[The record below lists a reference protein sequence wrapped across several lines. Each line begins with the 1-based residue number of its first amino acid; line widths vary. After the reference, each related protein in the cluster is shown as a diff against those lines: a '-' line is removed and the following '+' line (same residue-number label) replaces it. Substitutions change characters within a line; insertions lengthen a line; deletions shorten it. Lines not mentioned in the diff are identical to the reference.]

1 MSFTPSTYQQKI
13 FDFIKNENGN
23 LLINAKA
30 GSGKTT
36 SIIESLKYIDTENL
50 DVLFL
55 AFNKSIKKEID
66 NRVKKNGLNVT
77 VNTCHG
83 YGYSLIMNHFD
94 HTVGLDNNKYRNLLN
109 DLINCS
115 KLDDTAI
122 LSKYNLDESLLK
134 NAKSFDLA
142 WENQQDKQSFIT
154 NTLNLV
160 NLIRLYCITDLTNL
174 NDIIEKYDIILTSDE
189 ISLAID
195 LLLMGQEINNI
206 IDYTDMLYYP
216 VYYNMEAYQFDYV
229 YIDEVQDVSTIQRL
243 LMLKSVKET
252 GRFICVGDKYQ
263 CQPPETLVRLSNGNE
278 VRIDELKI
286 GDNVISYNANKG
298 KGFVGYYT
306 SEAFVKRYANI
317 SAKILDIAKHEYSGD
332 LIKITTKTDN
342 YTSKY
347 TPNHRCLVKY
357 KYVDKNKYILYLME
371 KDGNF
376 RIGIMPTQSRHGFGL
391 SVRSRQEKVE
401 KSWILKVYDDRNEAY
416 YNEQYYSYEFGIPQ
430 LRFIDNSTG
439 TMRQTDMDSIWVRF
453 NKPKMFNNAI
463 DLLNSFGRLYEHP
476 FWYQNSNIHNSRT
489 GICEIRACNLIPE
502 IMMVPCF
509 NSENRGANGYIKA
522 EFQEFDLVR
531 EHYDGLVYSLK
542 VSKEECYVGD
552 NILTHNS
559 IYGFAGAD
567 DESFDKLL
575 ELPNITVLPLSES
588 YRCGKKIIESVKHI
602 VNDIEAHHT
611 NPEGIINK
619 FASVNKIES
628 GDMVLCRNTFPLVKL
643 CLKLASEGKKANVM
657 GTDIGKG
664 IINLLEKTNESDSH
678 IAIGKLYKTLE
689 TTLERIIKKTG
700 LKPEAAKRKSEY
712 GSLLEKI
719 NLIEV
724 IYRGLP
730 EDANS
735 VNDITRK
742 INAIFKDSGDGI
754 ILATVHKS
762 KGLEAGKVHI
772 IHPELMP
779 SPYAEKDWQLKQEDN
794 LIYVARTRA
803 INELNYVVDYDA
815 YDECGDD
822 KLDFSNIDIKESKHI
837 GSIGERIRITGEIIE
852 IKHVP
857 NYNTDVYVVE
867 DNDGNI
873 LEHWGTIPHH
883 FTESKNKKITVG
895 TKIKGTIKV
904 TKHTSFN
911 NVNKTNF
918 KCLR

>member
-1 MSFTPSTYQQKI
+1 MSFTPSTYQQQI
-13 FDFIKNENGN
+13 FDFIKNQSGN

-195 LLLMGQEINNI
+195 LLLMGQEINNV

-252 GRFICVGDKYQ
+252 GRFICVGDKNQ
-263 CQPPETLVRLSNGNE
+263 
-278 VRIDELKI
+278 
-286 GDNVISYNANKG
+286 A
-298 KGFVGYYT
+298 
-306 SEAFVKRYANI
+306 
-317 SAKILDIAKHEYSGD
+317 
-332 LIKITTKTDN
+332 
-342 YTSKY
+342 
-347 TPNHRCLVKY
+347 
-357 KYVDKNKYILYLME
+357 
-371 KDGNF
+371 
-376 RIGIMPTQSRHGFGL
+376 
-391 SVRSRQEKVE
+391 
-401 KSWILKVYDDRNEAY
+401 
-416 YNEQYYSYEFGIPQ
+416 
-430 LRFIDNSTG
+430 
-439 TMRQTDMDSIWVRF
+439 
-453 NKPKMFNNAI
+453 
-463 DLLNSFGRLYEHP
+463 
-476 FWYQNSNIHNSRT
+476 
-489 GICEIRACNLIPE
+489 
-502 IMMVPCF
+502 
-509 NSENRGANGYIKA
+509 
-522 EFQEFDLVR
+522 
-531 EHYDGLVYSLK
+531 
-542 VSKEECYVGD
+542 
-552 NILTHNS
+552 

-762 KGLEAGKVHI
+762 KGLEASKVHI